1 MRIRK
6 LSSYLPEESS
16 IVHWSPIQRDLCLY
30 ISPTLA
36 PFCREGL
43 LCPTKTVHSVNCRVL
58 LQWGRVLTCTQP
70 IRLSSHVMGSSAVRK
85 TSSTIFTFLPNLESL
100 IHHQHCPMQPMF
112 YAREIC
118 WFLKIAEISID
129 LLLPLILLILML
141 VKSFQ
146 RFVDFCDNLF
156 DGHYGIYFK
165 LKSLR

>member
-1 MRIRK
+1 
-6 LSSYLPEESS
+6 
-16 IVHWSPIQRDLCLY
+16 
-30 ISPTLA
+30 
-36 PFCREGL
+36 
-43 LCPTKTVHSVNCRVL
+43 
-58 LQWGRVLTCTQP
+58 
-70 IRLSSHVMGSSAVRK
+70 
-85 TSSTIFTFLPNLESL
+85 
-100 IHHQHCPMQPMF
+100 MQPFF